1 MIPHHSSAIL
11 TSERAQITDPR
22 VKELAN
28 RIIEAQH
35 KEIEEMKALIKDLQN
50 NREIKSPAGKPA
62 GLFMFF
68 IR

>member
-1 MIPHHSSAIL
+1 MIPHHSSTIL

-50 NREIKSPAGKPA
+50 NRVIKSPAGKPA

>member
-1 MIPHHSSAIL
+1 
-11 TSERAQITDPR
+11 ITDPR

-50 NREIKSPAGKPA
+50 NR
-62 GLFMFF
+62 
-68 IR
+68 

>member
-1 MIPHHSSAIL
+1 MRAMIPHHSSTIL

-50 NREIKSPAGKPA
+50 NR
-62 GLFMFF
+62 
-68 IR
+68 